1 MIAYVSDACLSTIGT
16 QNVAENTS
24 CMVFVMEPVIDIE
37 LVGRIR
43 SVYNK
48 ITSFPLLILVY

>member
-1 MIAYVSDACLSTIGT
+1 MIAYVSDECLSTIGT

-48 ITSFPLLILVY
+48 IPS

>member
-1 MIAYVSDACLSTIGT
+1 MIAYVSDECLSTIGT

-48 ITSFPLLILVY
+48 IPSFSLLNVVY

>member
-1 MIAYVSDACLSTIGT
+1 MIAYVSDECLSTIGT

-48 ITSFPLLILVY
+48 ITSFSLLILVY

>member
-1 MIAYVSDACLSTIGT
+1 MIAYVSDKCLSTIRT
-16 QNVAENTS
+16 QNVAANTS
-24 CMVFVMEPVIDIE
+24 CMVFVIEPVLDVE

-48 ITSFPLLILVY
+48 IASFSLLNLVY